1 MTLTL
6 TSLHPSRRPPLRE
19 WRIGFCRL
27 AEALRAAPPRG
38 GALAHRE
45 IGVVLVDD
53 ARIAA
58 VNRRHLGHRGPTDIL
73 TFDYG
78 DGTGE
83 LIISLDT
90 AAREAAARRLPLR
103 REVALYMAHGL
114 LHLAG
119 LNDRTHAQRRAMR
132 RAERALLASAFR

>member
-1 MTLTL
+1 MTPTL

-19 WRIGFCRL
+19 WRRGFRRL

-38 GALAHRE
+38 GVLRHRA
-45 IGVVLVDD
+45 IGVVFVDD
-53 ARIAA
+53 ARIATL
-58 VNRRHLGHRGPTDIL
+58 NRRHLGHRGPTDIL

-90 AAREAAARRLPLR
+90 AAREAAARRVPLR
-103 REVALYMAHGL
+103 REVALYVAHGL

-119 LNDRTHAQRRAMR
+119 LKDRTRIQRRAMR
-132 RAERALLASAFR
+132 RAERALLAAAFR